1 MARSLPWRDS
11 HSVRS
16 QSALIRRVTENRHQ
30 HFSGCRHAALT
41 DSVAVRLKRQFD
53 ITVSKQSLYGLW
65 IGSDANQE
73 RLPRRGTLLI
83 TMLEL

>member
-30 HFSGCRHAALT
+30 HFSGCRHAVLT

-53 ITVSKQSLYGLW
+53 ITVEAEFVRSL
-65 IGSDANQE
+65 D
-73 RLPRRGTLLI
+73 RF
-83 TMLEL
+83 